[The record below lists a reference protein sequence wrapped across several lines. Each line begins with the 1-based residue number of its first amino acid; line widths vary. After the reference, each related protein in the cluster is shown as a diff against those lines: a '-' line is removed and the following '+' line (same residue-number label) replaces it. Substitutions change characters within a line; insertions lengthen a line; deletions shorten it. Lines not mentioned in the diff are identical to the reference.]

1 MIFKKMLW
9 TVVDMAKLKN
19 DIAML
24 KDGEYEIVPYK
35 KDRTNDQNRYLWWWV
50 YGTISKEVGE
60 DDIEYIHYVMGRR
73 FLTKHDKK
81 EPYIQSTA
89 KLNTAEFSDYVEKIR
104 KFMLEKMN
112 IYIPT
117 PDEYLNSNKHNG

>member
-1 MIFKKMLW
+1 MLFRINQWSIMDVSKFKQDIKMLR
-9 TVVDMAKLKN
+9 
-19 DIAML
+19 
-24 KDGEYEIVPYK
+24 DGDYEIVPFK
-35 KDRTNDQNRYLWWWV
+35 RDRTNEQNRYLWWWV

-60 DDIEYIHYVMGRR
+60 EDLEYIHYVMGSR
-73 FLTKHDKK
+73 FLMQHDKK
-81 EPYIQSTA
+81 EPYIQSTT

-117 PDEYLNSNKHNG
+117 PDEYLHSNK

>member
-9 TVVDMAKLKN
+9 TVVDASKFKN

-24 KDGEYEIVPYK
+24 KDWEYEIVPYR
-35 KDRTNDQNRYLWWWV
+35 KDRTNEQNRYLWGWV

-60 DDIEYIHYVMGRR
+60 DDLEYIHYVMWHR
-73 FLTKHDKK
+73 FLLDHSKK
-81 EPYIQSTA
+81 ETYIKSTA

-117 PDEYLNSNKHNG
+117 PDEYLNSNKTNG